1 MSVPLSSWAT
11 EVFGKQASAVRVG
24 LGQALRNM
32 QANAQ
37 AAQEQADSR
46 TNHTYGSARWQGQFE
61 RVWEELKDL
70 PGSTPVKPFGFP
82 FELMI
87 VGNGLL
93 YPFLY
98 SKTTSDVR
106 TARIPRE
113 SRLVKELFT
122 FAPDPAEVQ
131 GAFDFD
137 DLDQSGQVV
146 EPRGGLATVPP
157 GTRLVLVPFA
167 CNASELLEAHWGMA
181 ALGADRRLEWATLP
195 EALTLPDTVTF
206 HGQHLR
212 NIPKQSTSS
221 ERELTSFDGGAEPTL
236 TLSSRGNV
244 DQQRGVPPLTE
255 AELREDQTS
264 EDDAND

>member
-1 MSVPLSSWAT
+1 MSVSLSPWAT
-11 EVFGKQASAVRVG
+11 EVFGKQALAVRAGV
-24 LGQALRNM
+24 GQALRNM

-37 AAQEQADSR
+37 AAQEQAESR

-70 PGSTPVKPFGFP
+70 PGATPVKPFGFP
-82 FELMI
+82 FELMV

-98 SKTTSDVR
+98 SKTLSDVR

-131 GAFDFD
+131 GAFDFEGFD
-137 DLDQSGQVV
+137 ESGQVV
-146 EPRGGLATVPP
+146 EPRGGLASVPR
-157 GTRLVLVPFA
+157 GTRLILVPFA
-167 CNASELLEAHWGMA
+167 CNASELLEAYWGIA
-181 ALGADRRLEWATLP
+181 ALGAERRMVWESVP
-195 EALTLPDTVTF
+195 EPLALPDTVTS

-212 NIPKQSTSS
+212 SIPKQATAS

-236 TLSSRGNV
+236 TLSSRANV
-244 DQQRGVPPLTE
+244 DQQRDVPPLTE
-255 AELREDQTS
+255 AEPADDQTS
-264 EDDAND
+264 EDDANQ